1 MGPGLF
7 THFLNQISGLIKAAE
22 LTKLAWK
29 IFKLKLSSI
38 YVNQSF
44 CPIVISKK
52 KKEINFKMFPYMRKI
67 LVFKE
72 FVVLNLR
79 EDL

>member
-52 KKEINFKMFPYMRKI
+52 KRNQFQNVSLYEKNSRF
-67 LVFKE
+67 
-72 FVVLNLR
+72 
-79 EDL
+79 